1 MMLLKSI
8 YELGGGGNKYI
19 SYNDINK
26 MNTKRIIYMKLSYF
40 L

>member
-8 YELGGGGNKYI
+8 YELGGGNKYI

-26 MNTKRIIYMKLSYF
+26 MNTKRIIYRKLSYF